1 MTLFLIFMEI
11 WKDIPGYEGI
21 YQVSSF
27 GRVKSLA
34 RKTCNQYGKEDHILS
49 PGWIGPNKHYLF
61 VHLCKKGNR
70 KKYLVH
76 QLVASVFIPNPLN
89 LPHVNHKD
97 ENPQNNCVDNLE
109 WCSPKY
115 NINYGKRNEKVRKA
129 LSRKVYQYD
138 KTTGV
143 LIAVYKSALDAE
155 KATGVWSQ
163 NIGKCCS
170 GNLQSTG
177 GFIWRH

>member
-1 MTLFLIFMEI
+1 MEV
-11 WKDIPGYEGI
+11 WKDIPGYEGL

-27 GRVKSLA
+27 GNVKSLA
-34 RKTCNQYGKEDHILS
+34 RKTNNQYGKEEHVLS
-49 PGWIGPNKHYLF
+49 PGWIHNKQSYLF
-61 VHLCKKGNR
+61 VTLCKNKVH
-70 KKYLVH
+70 KKFLVH
-76 QLVASVFIPNPLN
+76 RLVASVFIPNPLN
-89 LPHVNHKD
+89 LQHVNHKD
-97 ENPQNNCVDNLE
+97 GNPQNNCADNLE
-109 WCSPKY
+109 WCNPKY
-115 NINYGKRNEKVRKA
+115 NINYGERNEKVRKA

-177 GFIWRH
+177 GFKWSH